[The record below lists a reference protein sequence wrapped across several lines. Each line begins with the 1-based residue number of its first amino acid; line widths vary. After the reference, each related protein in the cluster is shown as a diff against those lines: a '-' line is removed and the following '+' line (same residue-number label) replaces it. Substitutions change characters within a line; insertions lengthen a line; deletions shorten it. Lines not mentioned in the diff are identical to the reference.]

1 MPLRPPSESVVDR
14 FLRYVRVNTES
25 REGQSSIPSSEG
37 QWDLARMLAG
47 ELAALGAVNIHLSE
61 HCMLRAMIP
70 GNLEREVPCMG
81 LVAHVDTS
89 PAVSGVDIKPI
100 IHRNYQGGNIVLPGD
115 PTQVLTPAA
124 SPVLLG
130 MIGDDVITSDGTT
143 LLGSDDKAG
152 VATIMT
158 MVDMLGRNPD
168 VPHGPIAIG
177 FTADEEVGG
186 GIDLFDVPAFGAQFA
201 YTVDGDALGEIND
214 ESWNARG
221 GTITFRGVSAHP
233 GSAKGAMVNA
243 AYAAAHLLCHLPVG
257 LRPEHTDDRD
267 GFIHPYGGTLDVET
281 STVTIILRDFQVAG
295 LDAQEELVRRLA
307 AEAAAACP
315 GVTVE
320 IALRDQYRN
329 MREVLDQHPHLVEWA
344 LEAARRAGVAPRT
357 RAIRGGTDG
366 SRLTFRGLPCPNI
379 FTGGHNFHSQLEF
392 NSRRGLEKTT
402 ETLVHLAQI
411 VAEASGERQS
421 EGGFR
426 TSVACRSDGT

>member
-1 MPLRPPSESVVDR
+1 MPFRSPSESVVDR

-25 REGQSSIPSSEG
+25 RENQPSIPSSQG
-37 QWDLARMLAG
+37 QWDLARMLAA
-47 ELAALGAVNIHLSE
+47 ELETLGAVHIHLDQ
-61 HCMLRAMIP
+61 HCMLRALIP
-70 GNLEREVPCMG
+70 GTADRPVPCMG

-89 PAVSGVDIKPI
+89 PAVSGANVKPVV
-100 IHRNYQGGNIVLPGD
+100 HANYQGGDIVLPGD
-115 PTQVLTPAA
+115 PTQILKPAA
-124 SPVLLG
+124 CPVLLD

-152 VATIMT
+152 VAAIMT
-158 MVDMLGRNPD
+158 MVDVLARNPD
-168 VPHGPIAIG
+168 IVHGPIAVG

-186 GIDLFDVPAFGAQFA
+186 GIDKFDVQAFGAQFA

-243 AYAAAHLLCHLPVG
+243 AYAAAHFIASLPVA
-257 LRPEHTDDRD
+257 LRPEHTEGRD
-267 GFIHPYGGTLDVET
+267 GFIHPYGGTLDVDA
-281 STVTIILRDFQVAG
+281 STVTIILRDFEVAG
-295 LDAQEELVRRLA
+295 LDAQEALVRRLA

-315 GVTVE
+315 GASVDVD
-320 IALRDQYRN
+320 LRDQYRN
-329 MREVLDQHPHLVEWA
+329 MREVLDDHPHLVAWA
-344 LEAARRAGVAPRT
+344 LEAARRAGLHART

-379 FTGGHNFHSQLEF
+379 FTGGHNFHSALEF

-402 ETLVHLAQI
+402 ETLVHLAMI
-411 VAEASGERQS
+411 VADADR
-421 EGGFR
+421 R
-426 TSVACRSDGT
+426 

>member
-1 MPLRPPSESVVDR
+1 MHPPSESVVDR

-25 REGQSSIPSSEG
+25 RESQPSIPSSEG
-37 QWDLARMLAG
+37 QWDLARMLAK
-47 ELAALGAVNIHLSE
+47 ELEALGAVNVHLSE

-70 GNLEREVPCMG
+70 GNVTREVPCMG

-89 PAVSGVDIKPI
+89 PAVSGANVRPI
-100 IHRNYQGGNIVLPGD
+100 IHTDYQGGNIVLPGD
-115 PTQVLTPAA
+115 PSQVLTPAA
-124 SPVLLG
+124 NPALLE

-152 VATIMT
+152 VAAIMT
-158 MVDMLGRNPD
+158 MVDVLARNPAIL
-168 VPHGPIAIG
+168 HGPIAVG

-186 GIDLFDVPAFGAQFA
+186 GIDLFDVAAFGAQFA

-243 AYAAAHLLCHLPVG
+243 AYAAAHFLSHLPVG
-257 LRPEHTDDRD
+257 VRPEHTEGRD
-267 GFIHPYGGTLDVET
+267 GFIHPYGGTLDVDT
-281 STVTIILRDFQVAG
+281 STVTIILRDFHVAG
-295 LDAQEELVRRLA
+295 LDAQEVLVRRLA
-307 AEAAAACP
+307 SEAAEACP

-320 IALRDQYRN
+320 ITLRDQYRN
-329 MREVLDQHPHLVEWA
+329 MREVLDLHPRLVEWS
-344 LEAARRAGVAPRT
+344 LEAARRAGLPART

-379 FTGGHNFHSQLEF
+379 FTGGHNFHSPLEF

-402 ETLVHLAQI
+402 ETLVHLARI
-411 VAEASGERQS
+411 VAESH
-421 EGGFR
+421 
-426 TSVACRSDGT
+426 